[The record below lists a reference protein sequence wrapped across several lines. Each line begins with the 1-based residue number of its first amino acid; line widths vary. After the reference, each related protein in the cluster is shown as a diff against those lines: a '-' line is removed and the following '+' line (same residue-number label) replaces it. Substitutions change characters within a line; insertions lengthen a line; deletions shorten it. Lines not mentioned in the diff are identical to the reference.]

1 VRSFGLDLGLLLSQL
16 VNFGL
21 LVGAL
26 YLALYK
32 PLMGRLQQRADKIRK
47 GVEDAERADRLVAD
61 AEAHYQA
68 ETDRARR
75 EAREIV
81 EQATRAAEQ
90 QREEMLTQARQ
101 EAHEI
106 ILRAQ
111 QQAQREI
118 QEGQVALR
126 EQVVDLGI
134 AAAGRLLHES
144 LDDDKHHTLVSQFLD
159 DLEHLPR

>member
-1 VRSFGLDLGLLLSQL
+1 LDLGLLLSQL

-47 GVEDAERADRLVAD
+47 GVEDADLADRLLAD
-61 AEAHYQA
+61 AETHYQT
-68 ETDRARR
+68 ETDHARR
-75 EAREIV
+75 DAREIV
-81 EQATRAAEQ
+81 EQANRTAEQ
-90 QREEMLTQARQ
+90 QREEILAQARQ
-101 EAHEI
+101 EAHEV

-134 AAAGRLLHES
+134 AAAGRLLRES
-144 LDDDKHHTLVSQFLD
+144 LDDAQHRALISQFID
-159 DLEHLPR
+159 DLEGLSS